1 MAQLDP
7 RSRDRLDYLENK
19 EANYK
24 MFRLDLLKN
33 RYNLVPIEIQEMQEI
48 LKEIE
53 IYQEKMKRRPV
64 SPPPVNQPQ
73 IYQP

>member
-33 RYNLVPIEIQEMQEI
+33 RYNLVPIELQEMQA
-48 LKEIE
+48 LYQEIE
-53 IYQEKMKRRPV
+53 RYQEKMKRRPL
-64 SPPPVNQPQ
+64 SPPLVNQSQ
-73 IYQP
+73 V

>member
-33 RYNLVPIEIQEMQEI
+33 RYNLVPIELQEMQA
-48 LKEIE
+48 LHQEIE
-53 IYQEKMKRRPV
+53 RYQEKMKRRPL
-64 SPPPVNQPQ
+64 SPPPVSQP
-73 IYQP
+73 